1 MRNAKAKGRR
11 QAIWKSQAHIILM
24 LVTFL
29 YCFLCVAEPKL
40 ISKLII
46 GVALLFLYYTWSKIW
61 TIVLTAIVVSGAV
74 AMFPFL
80 APIAFIAMLVL
91 FFMRIDFILT
101 NWRAV
106 LTGFYMYFMYLGV
119 AYTNYFGMIN
129 FSSSFIYTVFG
140 GYYTL
145 VNIINECLF
154 YLAVYFRQEFIYK
167 SIHYTSALVIGLAAT
182 LIFHLLMCW
191 LYRHGYTT
199 KTALPIMGSTPLL
212 IILLLLPFIKAF
224 DGFDAGVDSVDTADT
239 IDNANSI
246 DTVDAAHSAD
256 TSNVPPPPG
265 YHHTHDYTR
274 MGADGNLQHVRGYI
288 ATNPDE
294 YVENNLSYNGAPN
307 VTNNAAANAAA
318 TETTAASSTETD
330 IYALDTKDKKKN
342 DD

>member
-1 MRNAKAKGRR
+1 MRNIKARGRR
-11 QAIWKSQAHIILM
+11 RAAWKSQAHIILM

-29 YCFLCVAEPKL
+29 YCFLCVAEPNL

-61 TIVLTAIVVSGAV
+61 TIFLTAIVVSGAV

-129 FSSSFIYTVFG
+129 FSNSFIYAVFG

-145 VNIINECLF
+145 VDIINECLF

-167 SIHYTSALVIGLAAT
+167 LIHYTSALVIGLAAT
-182 LIFHLLMCW
+182 FIFHLLMCW

-224 DGFDAGVDSVDTADT
+224 DGFDASIDSVDTADT
-239 IDNANSI
+239 IDSVDSI
-246 DTVDAAHSAD
+246 DTVDVVHSAY
-256 TSNVPPPPG
+256 TSDVPPPPG

-294 YVENNLSYNGAPN
+294 YVENNLSYND
-307 VTNNAAANAAA
+307 AA
-318 TETTAASSTETD
+318 TNTPTAEPAAPSSTETD

-342 DD
+342 DK